1 MTELA
6 QKEFRKRDFLRSM
19 EQPAQLR
26 WASEKL
32 FEAEVDTTKEKYFAT
47 FPYPYMNG
55 RLHLGHGFSFTKVE
69 FSVGYQRLKGKMCL
83 FPFGLHCTG
92 MPIKACADKLARELE
107 LFGPNFELPE
117 VSETIQDLTVK
128 ETSAVKK
135 PGKVAAKSTGA
146 TYQFQIMQSLGV
158 PKEEIPKFANTDH
171 WLTYFPPKTIQD
183 VKDLGCK
190 VDWRRSFITTDAN
203 PFYDSF
209 ARWQFR
215 QLKAANKIKFG
226 ERYTVYS
233 PLDGQ
238 PCMDHDRLSG
248 EGVAPQEY
256 TAIKI
261 LVTSWGPSAQTLI
274 SSCPSLTEK
283 KVYLVAA
290 TLRPET
296 MYGQTNCFVGVQLE
310 YGLFQI
316 NENEVYICTERS
328 IRNMSY
334 QGITS
339 KKGEFPR
346 LATVNGSE
354 LVGCRV
360 KAPLSVY
367 EEVYVLPMDNVL
379 ANKGTGVVTSVP
391 SDSPDDYATLQDLI
405 KKPSYYQIQPEWV
418 EPFSPVPVL
427 LTPQYGDLIAP
438 ALCKELKIQSQ
449 KDRLLLAQAKE
460 VAYKEGFYNGV
471 METGDFKGKTVQEAK
486 PLVKAQLIEG
496 GFGFHYCEPEKP
508 VVSRSGDECVVAL
521 CDQWYLDYGEPSWLA
536 EARKCLQRL
545 NTHGD
550 ETRNMF
556 DSTLGWLNQWACA
569 RSYGLGSRVP
579 WDESFLI
586 ESLSDSTIYMAYYT
600 VAHFLQGGSLDA
612 SNQNQ
617 YGILPE
623 QMTDEVWSYVLLDHN
638 YPTNSDIPEH
648 VLRAM
653 HDSLDYF
660 YPMDLR
666 TSGKDLIPNHLT
678 FSIYN
683 HVALFKEEKWP
694 LAFRANGHLLLNG
707 EKMSKSTGNF
717 MTLSDAIQKYG
728 ADATRIALADAGDS
742 IEDANFDEKTADS
755 GILRLYTLL
764 EWAQEVLASP
774 ETLRTGKKDSFHDQ
788 VFENEMNQLIQL
800 TDVAYSNIMFRDALK
815 YGYYELQNVRDIYRE
830 ATADEGMHSD
840 LVTRFLEVQ
849 CLLLSPFAPH
859 YTEHIWGTILKKP
872 DTIMKAS
879 WPELSQPVDVSILQA
894 AEYLRKVIKKIRDLE
909 LSSQKKAKKGKPV
922 TSTYN
927 PSLPKNLSIFVASSF
942 PAWQENVIDHM
953 RQFYNESTN
962 TFDDVGLRQA
972 LTTAGLIK
980 DKQVM
985 PFANEIKKRVA
996 AFGASAFDRAL
1007 AFDEVATL
1015 QQNKSYIKRTLGFT
1029 DIDINVLPAHPD
1041 SSVFDSLPAAAKVA
1055 LPGEPSASFVNI
1067 EA

>member
-1 MTELA
+1 MAEPA
-6 QKEFRKRDFLRSM
+6 QKEFRKRDFLRAM
-19 EQPAQLR
+19 EQPAQKR
-26 WASEKL
+26 WDSEKL
-32 FEAEVDTTKEKYFAT
+32 FQAEINPKKEKYFAT

-92 MPIKACADKLARELE
+92 MPIKACADRLARELE
-107 LFGPNFELPE
+107 MFGPNFELPE
-117 VSETIQDLTVK
+117 VSDSIQELSVK
-128 ETSAVKK
+128 ETTTVKK

-146 TYQFQIMQSLGV
+146 AYQFQIMQSLGV
-158 PKEEIPKFANTDH
+158 PKKDIPKFANTEH

-215 QLKAANKIKFG
+215 QLKETNKIKFG

-261 LVTSWGPSAQTLI
+261 LVTSWGQSAQSI
-274 SSCPSLTEK
+274 IASCPKLTEK
-283 KVYLVAA
+283 NVYLVAA

-296 MYGQTNCFVGVQLE
+296 MYGQTNCFVGAQLE
-310 YGLFQI
+310 YGAFQI
-316 NENEVYICTERS
+316 NGKDVYICTERA
-328 IRNMSY
+328 IRNMSF
-334 QGITS
+334 QGITEN
-339 KKGEFPR
+339 KGEFPR
-346 LATVNGSE
+346 LATINGSE
-354 LVGCRV
+354 LIGCRV

-367 EEVYVLPMDNVL
+367 DEVYVLPMDNVL

-405 KKPSYYQIQPEWV
+405 KKAAYYKIQPEWA
-418 EPFSPVPVL
+418 EPFAPVPVL
-427 LTPQYGDLIAP
+427 KSPQYGDLIAP
-438 ALCKELKIQSQ
+438 TLCKKFKINSQ
-449 KDRLLLAQAKE
+449 KDRDLLAQAKE
-460 VAYKEGFYNGV
+460 ITYKEGFYNGTMV
-471 METGDFKGKTVQEAK
+471 IGEFSGKSVQEAK
-486 PLVKAQLIEG
+486 PLVKSRLIER
-496 GFGFHYCEPEKP
+496 GFGFNYCEPEKV

-521 CDQWYLDYGEPSWLA
+521 CDQWYLDYGEESWLA

-545 NTHGD
+545 NTHGE
-550 ETRNMF
+550 ETRNLF

-600 VAHFLQGGSLDA
+600 VAHFLQGETLDA
-612 SNQNQ
+612 SNPNSH
-617 YGILPE
+617 GILPE
-623 QMTDEVWSYVLLDHN
+623 HMTDEVWSYVLLDKA

-648 VLRAM
+648 LLRAM

-666 TSGKDLIPNHLT
+666 ASGKDLIPNHLT
-678 FSIYN
+678 FSLYN

-694 LAFRANGHLLLNG
+694 LAFRANGHLMLNG

-728 ADATRIALADAGDS
+728 ADATRIGLADAGDS

-755 GILRLYTLL
+755 VILRLYTLL
-764 EWAQEVLASP
+764 EWAQEVLSSP
-774 ETLRTGKKDSFHDQ
+774 ETFRTGPKTSFHDQ

-800 TDVAYSNIMFRDALK
+800 TDVAYSNMLFRDALK

-830 ATADEGMHSD
+830 ATAEEGMHSD
-840 LVTRFLEVQ
+840 LITRFLEIQ
-849 CLLLSPFAPH
+849 CLLLAPFAPH
-859 YTEHIWGTILKKP
+859 YAEHIWENILKKP
-872 DTIMKAS
+872 ESIMKAN
-879 WPELSQPVDVSILQA
+879 WPELSQPVDNSVLQA
-894 AEYLRKVIKKIRDLE
+894 AEYLRKVIKKVRDQE
-909 LSSQKKAKKGKPV
+909 LSSQKKAKKGKAA
-922 TSTYN
+922 TSTFD
-927 PSLPKNLSIFVASSF
+927 PFLPKNLTLFVASSF
-942 PAWQENVIDHM
+942 PAWQENVIEHQ
-953 RQFYNESTN
+953 RQFYNESSK
-962 TFDDVGLRQA
+962 TFDDAGLRQA
-972 LTTAGLIK
+972 LTTAGLMK

-996 AFGASAFDRAL
+996 SFGASAFDRAL
-1007 AFDEVATL
+1007 AFDEVSTL
-1015 QQNKSYIKRTLGFT
+1015 KQNQAYIKRALGYN
-1029 DIDINVLPAHPD
+1029 DIDINVLPNHPD
-1041 SSVFDSLPAAAKVA
+1041 SSVFKSLPAAAKIA
-1055 LPGEPSASFVNI
+1055 FPGEPSASFVNI